1 MMGLD
6 LDYGIV
12 TALDYRACR
21 VRVRLDDRDGL
32 ETYWLDVPQRNSQ
45 GTKRRP
51 VLYEIGE
58 QVAVLLREDGVGG
71 VVLGGVYSTV
81 EPPPVV
87 DQDTDYVRF
96 RDGTTITYNQGA
108 HLLRV
113 ECVGDV
119 QLQAKNVQAT
129 AETVNVQADQVDV
142 KASQVAIKADSA
154 AISATQSTIEGG
166 VGVTGQV
173 KIKGNLDV
181 DGSIHASGT
190 IIDELG
196 NTNHHRH

>member
-81 EPPPVV
+81 EPPPVA
-87 DQDTDYVRF
+87 DHDTDYVRF
-96 RDGTTITYNQGA
+96 RDGTTITYHQGA

-129 AETVNVQADQVDV
+129 AETVNVQA
-142 KASQVAIKADSA
+142 SQVAIKAESA

-181 DGSIHASGT
+181 DGNIHASGT